1 MVGRPEFRGRIFK
14 EERAP
19 HFRFLDDFTKYS
31 GFVDAITAHNLSDLT
46 VPESWAYVSFGEATE
61 ADYCV
66 AQTAKS
72 WLSDPLAAVTNEITS
87 LIKEVVM
94 VKARSS
100 IVILTWSALLQ
111 NMSLQFFS
119 PPQLRK
125 YLPLYWATWH
135 PNVNFVHKPTFDPM
149 ASKAILVAS
158 MALIGKMISLR
169 DNPGTDI

>member
-1 MVGRPEFRGRIFK
+1 MLQLREVKHLLAASVSQVLLFG
-14 EERAP
+14 
-19 HFRFLDDFTKYS
+19 
-31 GFVDAITAHNLSDLT
+31 LSKVPDLH
-46 VPESWAYVSFGEATE
+46 VPESWAYVSFGETIE

-66 AQTAKS
+66 AQIARS
-72 WLSDPLAAVTNEITS
+72 WLSDPLAVVTNEITN

-100 IVILTWSALLQ
+100 IVTLTWSALLQ

-125 YLPLYWATWH
+125 YLALYWAIWH
-135 PNVNFVHKPTFDPM
+135 PNVNFVHKPTFDPL

-158 MALIGKMISLR
+158 MALIGKMMFLA